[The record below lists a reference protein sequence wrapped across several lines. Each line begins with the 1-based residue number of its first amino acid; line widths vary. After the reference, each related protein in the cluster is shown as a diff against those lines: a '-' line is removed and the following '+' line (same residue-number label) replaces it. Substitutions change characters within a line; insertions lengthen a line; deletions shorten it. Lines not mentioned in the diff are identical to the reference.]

1 MGTLLRRLPLEGAVR
16 LAIVVTVLDV
26 AFGSNWSPDVRAV
39 AGPLRWL
46 LLGGLC
52 VLSLAYAW
60 SQAGSLRPRPR
71 PAAYW
76 FAAALLAL
84 ALASALWS
92 LDPRLTVARCIA
104 FGTLLVAAGALA
116 LPVASDREAAG
127 RVLVAVLGGAVAV
140 ALAGLVA
147 LAVDPGEAVQ
157 EATSSTAARFR
168 GIGQNPNTVSM
179 LFAVGMP
186 IATWLLLRERGARR
200 VAAGAVL
207 ALLAGSIVAS
217 GSRGAL
223 VAGFA
228 AAAVPA
234 LASARGSRAVAATLA
249 TAALG
254 LAAGLG
260 VTTLPDPDP
269 NYRRSASDYTTPCT
283 RNDAQCYL
291 RLEDEI
297 GRPPGG
303 RYEPPGGRSLLGSS
317 GRRDAWGSALGLGAE
332 RPVAGFGFATESRAF
347 VDRSYSFQ
355 GGVPEN
361 SFIGIFL
368 QLGVLG
374 IVLLGGLALSLLAAA
389 ARALRARDDPD
400 RPLAAAC
407 AAVLLAGLGLALFQS
422 YLYAA
427 GNTATLSVWICAFL
441 LTALAA
447 PRAVR
452 N

>member
-1 MGTLLRRLPLEGAVR
+1 MR

-46 LLGGLC
+46 VLAGLC

-60 SQAGSLRPRPR
+60 SRLTSLRARPR
-71 PAAYW
+71 LTAYG
-76 FAAALLAL
+76 FAAALLSL
-84 ALASALWS
+84 ALVSTLWS
-92 LDPRLTVARCIA
+92 IDPRLTVARCVA
-104 FGTLLVAAGALA
+104 FGTLLLAAGALA
-116 LPVASDREAAG
+116 VAVAGDREAAG
-127 RVLVAVLGGAVAV
+127 EILVAVLGGAVVV

-147 LAVDPGEAVQ
+147 LAVNPGEAVQ

-179 LFAVGMP
+179 LLAVGMP

-200 VAAGAVL
+200 LVAAGAL

-217 GSRGAL
+217 GSRAAL

-228 AAAVPA
+228 ASAAPA
-234 LASARGSRAVAATLA
+234 LASARGSRAVAATVA
-249 TAALG
+249 TASLG
-254 LAAGLG
+254 LAVGLA
-260 VTTLPDPDP
+260 VTTLPDPNP
-269 NYRRSASDYTTPCT
+269 NYGRSTSDYATPCT

-291 RLEDEI
+291 RLEDEV

-303 RYEPPGGRSLLGSS
+303 RYEPPKSRSLLGSS
-317 GRRDAWGSALGLGAE
+317 GRRDAWASGLERGAE

-347 VDRSYSFQ
+347 VDRIYSFQ

-374 IVLLGGLALSLLAAA
+374 TVFLGGLALSLLGAAA
-389 ARALRARDDPD
+389 QALRMRDRDD

-447 PRAVR
+447 TPSAARS
-452 N
+452 